1 MSLKFVSEDK
11 KRVDDLSALRDLKP
25 TENRVVFVESTSTGA
40 STFFYWNSD
49 GEASNADGVSK
60 IESNL
65 TEFADGGGSDGLW
78 ERGVLP
84 VDSANTDQ
92 LDEGSTNEYFT
103 NSRARTA
110 VDPDIYESAS
120 RLYVDDRKGSD
131 PPVNYD
137 ASNYDVLPGRNE
149 ARAFKT
155 IDRAIEEIKQN
166 IRPTPSNGP
175 GYVTDVPDPIVVKVA
190 AGTYTVDNPI
200 SVPKRTSVQGD
211 GLRTTI
217 VKPQDPKGD
226 MFHVRSRNFFQLFRF
241 KDVEHP
247 GFVFTFPSVVVET
260 IESGGTVDTANIV
273 HSPYGYECDY
283 DEVFSNRYPVVEDE
297 TDRPNAVRDGQLVS
311 VDPSGN
317 NEIQIYE
324 SVPDGSGG
332 YEWQIFADTSA
343 ATQDQKITSDNIIL
357 PLKPEVKISD
367 PRGED
372 QNASKTRAQA
382 SITISGGKVDSIT
395 ITDSGD
401 GYVYNPT
408 VSIAAPV
415 RKQPYVIGSP
425 YLYNSSSIT
434 GPFTTTDQNGERE
447 EIPESMPLPYDINS
461 PGTDPIS
468 GETISREVAQDGA
481 GGGTKIDGR
490 VVFGYN
496 KVSENNPA
504 YNNLPNSPL
513 KSFVAAQFTQVNQ
526 GGPGHLLQN
535 DAFGQYVSC
544 FTTFSNYSY
553 RCQSGGFALL
563 SNSVS
568 DFGLEGLVAEGK
580 LDTPYTSADV
590 TTSDASFVSKIEVLE
605 GGSNYDTADTITIDP
620 PASGTQAE
628 ATLDVD
634 STTGEILSVT
644 VTEQGSGYETEPSI
658 TINTS
663 TGSGAT
669 FNLDMDKVININVEN
684 LDTVTSA
691 QGVTRDKVPI
701 QGTAVQINGQ
711 ERDVAG
717 WTERGDGTYDVT
729 FVPGVFS
736 VDAGDTIEF
745 FQSSRINS
753 SGHAFEFPGSGVT
766 YNALPEYGGVTDSS
780 QEVVEVGAGNVFITS
795 SDQKG
800 NFRVGSSFKVN
811 QTTGTVT
818 LETDQFNLSGL
829 NAIGPFKFAGN
840 EVGVQLAE
848 VTNRDDLTSNSSQ
861 PGNTVATV
869 RALEE
874 WVPGEVFDVLAGNAT
889 GVGGQ
894 LIGRDNIEITTYTNS
909 DFNFDFTGIETED
922 SGTAKNDARII
933 NFGDNL
939 DVTNEDDQFGD
950 PEKIVVDGP
959 TDTNDLPEG
968 NTGSGDNLYFTSS
981 RVYTAAKSQLIG
993 GTDIGVSPDDNNEE
1007 LTVNYTGDVGAVL
1020 QTASGVPQTSTG
1032 DNGNIFIDLFTEEN
1046 GVELSDE
1053 EFRKTAQ
1060 EVIQFPGKYL
1070 SKEIDYENNIIK
1082 VELNYQALE
1091 SDLP

>member
-11 KRVDDLSALRDLKP
+11 KRVADLSALRDLKP
-25 TENRVVFVESTSTGA
+25 TENRVAFVESASTGA
-40 STFFYWNSD
+40 STFFYWNSG

-65 TEFADGGGSDGLW
+65 SEFADGGGSEGVW

-103 NSRARTA
+103 ESRARAA
-110 VDPDIYESAS
+110 VETDIYESAT
-120 RLYVDDRKGSD
+120 RLYVDGETGSD
-131 PPVNYD
+131 PAINYD
-137 ASNYDVLPGRNE
+137 PANYEVLPGRNE
-149 ARAFKT
+149 ARAFAT

-166 IRPTPSNGP
+166 VRPTPSSGP
-175 GYVTDVPDPIVVKVA
+175 EYVTDAPDPIAVKVA
-190 AGTYTVDNPI
+190 AGTYTIDNPI
-200 SVPKRTSVQGD
+200 SVPKRVSVQGD

-217 VKPQDPKGD
+217 IKPQDPKAD

-247 GFVFTFPSVVVET
+247 GFVFSFPSVVVET
-260 IESGGTVDTANIV
+260 IESGGQVSDANIIN
-273 HSPYGYECDY
+273 SPYGYECDY
-283 DEVFSNRYPVVEDE
+283 DEIFSNRYPVVEDE
-297 TDRPNAVRDGQLVS
+297 TDRPSAIRDGQLVS

-317 NEIQIYE
+317 TEIRIYE

-332 YEWQIFADTSA
+332 YEWQLFADTSA
-343 ATQDQKITSDNIIL
+343 ATQDQKITTDNIIL

-372 QNASKTRAQA
+372 QDPNKTRAQA
-382 SITISGGKVDSIT
+382 SITISGGRVDSIN

-401 GYVYNPT
+401 GYEYNPT
-408 VSIAAPV
+408 ASIAAPV

-434 GPFTTTDQNGERE
+434 GPFTTTDQNGERK
-447 EIPESMPLPYDINS
+447 EIPETMPLPYDLTS

-468 GETISREVAQDGA
+468 GETIDREVAQDGA

-580 LDTPYTSADV
+580 LDTPYTNADI
-590 TTSDASFVSKIEVLE
+590 TTADDSFVSKIDVLE
-605 GGSNYDTADTITIDP
+605 PGSNYDTADTITIDP
-620 PASGTQAE
+620 PATGTQAQ
-628 ATLDVD
+628 ATLDID

-644 VTEQGSGYETEPSI
+644 VTDQGSGYETEPGV

-663 TGSGAT
+663 TGSGAS
-669 FNLDMDKVININVEN
+669 FNVDMDKVININVEN
-684 LDTVTSA
+684 LDQVTSA

-701 QGTAVQINGQ
+701 QGTAIQIGGVA
-711 ERDVAG
+711 RDVAG

-736 VDAGDTIEF
+736 VDAGQTVEF
-745 FQSSRINS
+745 YQSSRINS

-780 QEVVEVGAGNVFITS
+780 QEIVEVGTGNVFITS

-800 NFRVGSSFKVN
+800 NFRVGNSFKVN

-829 NAIGPFKFAGN
+829 NAIGPFKYAGS

-848 VTNRDDLTSNSSQ
+848 VTNRDDLTSESSQ

-869 RALEE
+869 RALEN
-874 WVPGEVFDVLAGNAT
+874 WAPQEVFDVLAGNVT
-889 GVGGQ
+889 GVGGE
-894 LIGRDNIEITTYTNS
+894 LIGRDNIEIVTDNNS
-909 DFNFDFTGIETED
+909 DFNFDFTGLKIED
-922 SGTAKNDARII
+922 NGTSKNDARVI

-939 DVTNEDDQFGD
+939 GVTNKDDVNGD
-950 PEKIVVDGP
+950 PEKILVDGP
-959 TDTNDLPEG
+959 STTNDLPEG
-968 NTGSGDNLYFTSS
+968 STGSGDNLYFTES
-981 RVYTAAKSQLIG
+981 RVYTASKSQLIA
-993 GTDIGVSPDDNNEE
+993 GTDIGIASDDTNEE
-1007 LTVNYTGDVGAVL
+1007 LTFNYTGDVGAVL
-1020 QTASGVPQTSTG
+1020 QTATGVPNTSLG
-1032 DNGNIFIDLFTEEN
+1032 QNGNIFIDLFTEQN
-1046 GVELSDE
+1046 GVEISDE
-1053 EFRKTAQ
+1053 EFRKAAQ
-1060 EVIQFPGKYL
+1060 EVIQLPGKYL
-1070 SKEIDYENNIIK
+1070 SKDIDYKNNVIK

-1091 SDLP
+1091 NDLP